1 MARTVSFTTKG
12 GKKVSFKA
20 GHGKRAQAKANRA
33 AFKKM
38 GSVTTTDIYG
48 GPRVKKVKIE
58 RKSKGKKAAPKASKK
73 ASSARAAFEKMG
85 KKKAKTC

>member
-48 GPRVKKVKIE
+48 GPRVQKVKIE
-58 RKSKGKKAAPKASKK
+58 RKKKKAAPKASKK
-73 ASSARAAFEKMG
+73 ASSARAAFMKMG